1 MKSNFREAL
10 VKMGEFLPINMDPG
24 RLNCLMKFHQG
35 HFKRDYQKKKM
46 LKKLYT
52 DEQKTIIKDAI
63 HKLNNLL
70 METNKETIPLKL
82 YEYYYDEDDD
92 E

>member
-1 MKSNFREAL
+1 
-10 VKMGEFLPINMDPG
+10 MGEFLPINVDPG
-24 RLNCLMKFHQG
+24 RLKCLMKFHQG
-35 HFKRDYQKKKM
+35 HFKRDYQKKKK

-70 METNKETIPLKL
+70 MEINKETIPLKL
-82 YEYYYDEDDD
+82 YEYYYDDDD